1 MTTRSGADIG
11 ADNAARLAKYITDLE
26 SAGVGFPVR
35 GGKPNMSAI
44 AIACGFDRQV
54 LYKNPAAVAL
64 LEDFITR
71 HPIAGSGNDAA
82 VDRDDKPTADKRDSR
97 IRQLEQQLAAARAE
111 VAGLREQLRRYRHVE
126 EHAISTGRGVR
137 APFLSGPSLGEIG
150 KP

>member
-1 MTTRSGADIG
+1 MTAKSGADIG
-11 ADNAARLAKYITDLE
+11 AENANRLSEYLASLE
-26 SAGVGFPVR
+26 AAGIGLPVR

-54 LYKNPAAVAL
+54 LYKNPAAAAL
-64 LEDFITR
+64 LEGFISR
-71 HPIAGSGNDAA
+71 HPISGSGADTI
-82 VDRDDKPTADKRDSR
+82 VDREDKPAADKRDNR

-111 VAGLREQLRRYRHVE
+111 VSGLREELRRYRHVE

-137 APFLSGPSLGEIG
+137 GAFLSGPSLGGIG